1 MTGLCLCSRLDTA
14 TAAAA
19 AGASLL
25 LALLSCCC
33 CHGTGNCGL
42 GSPKLL
48 PLSVFINKSYFYI
61 YFMNTLRAP
70 SCSIIYVVER
80 QQEQLLQDDKSCRQ
94 GQGLA
99 LSHSHSHTHT
109 HWRMLNWFVWILT
122 RLIHKSKSKSSFWL
136 IKCSDWALFYCCC
149 SHSSSCCC
157 WKCANSMWCKLLL
170 LLPIIYDLLLL
181 Y

>member
-14 TAAAA
+14 AAA
-19 AGASLL
+19 AGASSL
-25 LALLSCCC
+25 LALLSCCCC

-80 QQEQLLQDDKSCRQ
+80 QQQQQLLQDDKSCRQ

-99 LSHSHSHTHT
+99 LSHSLTHSHTHSLANAQLIRLNT
-109 HWRMLNWFVWILT
+109 HST
-122 RLIHKSKSKSSFWL
+122 
-136 IKCSDWALFYCCC
+136 
-149 SHSSSCCC
+149 HS
-157 WKCANSMWCKLLL
+157 
-170 LLPIIYDLLLL
+170 
-181 Y
+181 